1 MMIMAIGYFIRLGDK
16 TSCGG
21 TVLSASQH
29 HSFGCAATARNGDK
43 VSCGIDRKV
52 YHIAGGI
59 PNYFIHGVAAAGT
72 LHSRSTCPCRARLI
86 TSFPNAVYWS
96 GEDKRVNTVAGAPVN
111 AGEPE
116 QHAQAARKN
125 SAATSDNVSNPA
137 KEEKREITLTLG
149 VFFDGTGNNA
159 INTNNMVKACIAER
173 YELDNIDAGAI
184 LGKCAR
190 EGMGVSG
197 VGAISYTGYYTNVHW
212 LRTLYKQSISGSDSD
227 IQQAIYIDGIGTEAG
242 KPDSMIG
249 QGLGISD
256 TGVIAKT
263 DKAIKCLVKNIS
275 NAIEDIKSK
284 ISDSALVIQALEFD
298 IFGFSRG
305 AAASRH
311 FANRIHSEDPAII
324 AAIREGVQGTEF
336 KGTPVGKIRF
346 IGIFDTVAAIGTPL
360 NGLNPHSADTGEV
373 NLVLR
378 PGVADKV
385 FHITAAHECR
395 FNFALNSVKPAWPE
409 LALPGVHSDIGGGYL
424 PAVEENLFLSR
435 PETDTVPLRQS
446 GEQTRGYHQTRKQ
459 LDKLDACPAVAPIMR
474 TSDISVETWFDDRMP
489 PDRYGEP
496 QKRSYAALTLRN
508 RIIRNDWSKVAL
520 RVMYDAAQEA
530 GVMFDEIQEDD
541 NFNVPD
547 ELNSLCAKALEMGKT
562 VRSGQ
567 SSGTFSQD
575 EIDTIARR
583 YIHCS
588 ANWNAIV
595 ADTKGFTQGGA
606 SAAEIIGFLDRPDE
620 NWQRT
625 LYDMDGKKI

>member
-1 MMIMAIGYFIRLGDK
+1 MSTGYWIVRGDK
-16 TSCGG
+16 TTCGG
-21 TVLSASQH
+21 TVLSGDPKCKIGSPL
-29 HSFGCAATARNGDK
+29 CLVARKGDE
-43 VSCGIDRKV
+43 VSCGV
-52 YHIAGGI
+52 HSGTYHIMGGHPGHLSLGI
-59 PNYFIHGVAAAGT
+59 QQASTLYSRSSCPCNAYFIPSQTWRKHGLYQEPTPRAA
-72 LHSRSTCPCRARLI
+72 SS
-86 TSFPNAVYWS
+86 S
-96 GEDKRVNTVAGAPVN
+96 PVSQ
-111 AGEPE
+111 EPE
-116 QHAQAARKN
+116 QHAQAARKP
-125 SAATSDNVSNPA
+125 ATSAPGNTGNTTR
-137 KEEKREITLTLG
+137 KEKREITLTLG

-159 INTNNMVKACIAER
+159 INTDNTIKACIAQR
-173 YELDNIDAGAI
+173 YQLDDTDAGAI

-197 VGAISYTGYYTNVHW
+197 VGGTSYMGYYTNVHW
-212 LRTLYKQSISGSDSD
+212 LNTLYRQTISPDDSA
-227 IQQAIYIDGIGTEAG
+227 IQKAIYIDGIGTEAG

-249 QGLGISD
+249 QGLGVSD
-256 TGVIAKT
+256 TGVVAKT
-263 DKAIKCLVKNIS
+263 DKAVSRLKRALQETLS
-275 NAIEDIKSK
+275 AIRQYQPDYEPVIKS
-284 ISDSALVIQALEFD
+284 LQFD

-324 AAIREGVQGTEF
+324 SAIRDGMLGTEF
-336 KGTPVGKIRF
+336 KGAPAGKIRF

-360 NGLNPHSADTGEV
+360 NGLSPHNANTGNV

-385 FHITAAHECR
+385 SHITAAHECR

-424 PAVEENLFLSR
+424 PAVKENLFLTR
-435 PETDTVPLRQS
+435 PETDTIPLRQP
-446 GEQTRGYHQTRKQ
+446 GEQTRGYHQATRQ
-459 LDKLDACPAVAPIMR
+459 MAKLDSFPAVAPILR
-474 TSDISVETWFDDRMP
+474 TSEISVETWFDDRMP

-496 QKRSYAALTLRN
+496 QKRSYAAMTLRN
-508 RIIRNDWSKVAL
+508 RVIKNGWSKVTL
-520 RVMYDAAQEA
+520 RVMYAAAQEA
-530 GVMFDEIQEDD
+530 GVMLDDIQEDD
-541 NFNVPD
+541 DFNLPD
-547 ELNSLCAKALEMGKT
+547 ELKPLCDKAVAMGKA

-588 ANWNAIV
+588 ANWNAII
-595 ADTKGFTQGGA
+595 ADMKGYTQGGA

-625 LYDMDGKKI
+625 VYNMDGKKV

>member
-1 MMIMAIGYFIRLGDK
+1 M
-16 TSCGG
+16 
-21 TVLSASQH
+21 
-29 HSFGCAATARNGDK
+29 
-43 VSCGIDRKV
+43 
-52 YHIAGGI
+52 
-59 PNYFIHGVAAAGT
+59 
-72 LHSRSTCPCRARLI
+72 
-86 TSFPNAVYWS
+86 
-96 GEDKRVNTVAGAPVN
+96 
-111 AGEPE
+111 
-116 QHAQAARKN
+116 
-125 SAATSDNVSNPA
+125 
-137 KEEKREITLTLG
+137 
-149 VFFDGTGNNA
+149 
-159 INTNNMVKACIAER
+159 
-173 YELDNIDAGAI
+173 
-184 LGKCAR
+184 
-190 EGMGVSG
+190 
-197 VGAISYTGYYTNVHW
+197 
-212 LRTLYKQSISGSDSD
+212 
-227 IQQAIYIDGIGTEAG
+227 
-242 KPDSMIG
+242 
-249 QGLGISD
+249 
-256 TGVIAKT
+256 
-263 DKAIKCLVKNIS
+263 
-275 NAIEDIKSK
+275 
-284 ISDSALVIQALEFD
+284 
-298 IFGFSRG
+298 
-305 AAASRH
+305 
-311 FANRIHSEDPAII
+311 
-324 AAIREGVQGTEF
+324 QGTEF
-336 KGTPVGKIRF
+336 KGVPAGKIRF

-424 PAVEENLFLSR
+424 PAVEENLFLTR

-459 LDKLDACPAVAPIMR
+459 LDKLDACQAVAPIMR

>member
-1 MMIMAIGYFIRLGDK
+1 MSTGYWSVRGDK
-16 TSCGG
+16 TTCGG
-21 TVLSASQH
+21 TVLSGDPKCKIGSPL
-29 HSFGCAATARNGDK
+29 CLVARKGDE
-43 VSCGIDRKV
+43 VSCGV
-52 YHIAGGI
+52 HSGTYHIMGGHPGHLSLGI
-59 PNYFIHGVAAAGT
+59 QQASTLYSRSSCPCNAYFIPSQTWRKHGLYQEPTPRAA
-72 LHSRSTCPCRARLI
+72 SS
-86 TSFPNAVYWS
+86 S
-96 GEDKRVNTVAGAPVN
+96 PVSQ
-111 AGEPE
+111 EPE
-116 QHAQAARKN
+116 QHAQAARKP
-125 SAATSDNVSNPA
+125 ATSAPGNTGNTTR
-137 KEEKREITLTLG
+137 KEKREITLTLG

-159 INTNNMVKACIAER
+159 INTDNTIKACIAQR
-173 YELDNIDAGAI
+173 YQLDDTDAGAI

-197 VGAISYTGYYTNVHW
+197 VGGTSYMGYYTNVHW
-212 LRTLYKQSISGSDSD
+212 LNTLYRQTISPDDSA
-227 IQQAIYIDGIGTEAG
+227 IQKAIYIDGIGTEAG

-249 QGLGISD
+249 QGLGVSD
-256 TGVIAKT
+256 TGVVAKT
-263 DKAIKCLVKNIS
+263 DKAVSRLKRALQETLS
-275 NAIEDIKSK
+275 AIRQYQPDYEPVIKS
-284 ISDSALVIQALEFD
+284 LQFD

-324 AAIREGVQGTEF
+324 SAIRDGMLGTEF
-336 KGTPVGKIRF
+336 KGAPAGKIRF

-360 NGLNPHSADTGEV
+360 NGLSPHNANTGNV

-424 PAVEENLFLSR
+424 PAVKENLFLTR
-435 PETDTVPLRQS
+435 PETDTIPLRQP
-446 GEQTRGYHQTRKQ
+446 GEQTRGYHQATRQ
-459 LDKLDACPAVAPIMR
+459 MAKLDSFPAVAPILR
-474 TSDISVETWFDDRMP
+474 TSEISVETWFDDRMP

-496 QKRSYAALTLRN
+496 QKRSYAAMTLRN
-508 RIIRNDWSKVAL
+508 RVIKNGWSKVTL
-520 RVMYDAAQEA
+520 RVMYAAAQEA
-530 GVMFDEIQEDD
+530 GVMLDDIQEDD
-541 NFNVPD
+541 DFNLPD
-547 ELNSLCAKALEMGKT
+547 ELKPLCDKAVAMGKA

-588 ANWNAIV
+588 ANWNAII
-595 ADTKGFTQGGA
+595 ADMKGYTQGGA

-625 LYDMDGKKI
+625 VYNIDGKKV